1 MLNWEKT
8 ESVITGRDRV
18 VLSEKSLKPA
28 AILMPYFI
36 KDGKEHILLT
46 VRSQQVPLHKGQI
59 AFPGGRQEPG
69 EDLETTALREAEEEV
84 GIHPQDVELI
94 GPTDDIVT
102 ITSYRVTPFLGKIPY
117 PYEFNRNPEE
127 IAEILLVPFEAL
139 LAEENITKNVVSS
152 SIGEFPL
159 YYFNWNSHVIW
170 GATGRILA
178 NLLNLLYGKDL

>member
-8 ESVITGRDRV
+8 ESIITGRDRV

-28 AILMPYFI
+28 AVLMPYFI
-36 KDGKEHILLT
+36 KDGKEHLLLT
-46 VRSQQVPLHKGQI
+46 VRSQQVPQHKGQI

-69 EDLETTALREAEEEV
+69 ENLATTALRETEEEI
-84 GIHPQDVELI
+84 GILPKNVALI

-117 PYEFNRNPEE
+117 PYEFKRNPEE
-127 IAEILLVPFEAL
+127 ISKILLIPMEEL
-139 LAEENITKNVVSS
+139 LADENITKNVVSS
-152 SIGEFPL
+152 SIGEYPL
-159 YYFNWNSHVIW
+159 YYFQWGSHVIW

-178 NLLNLLYGKDL
+178 NLLNVLYEKDL